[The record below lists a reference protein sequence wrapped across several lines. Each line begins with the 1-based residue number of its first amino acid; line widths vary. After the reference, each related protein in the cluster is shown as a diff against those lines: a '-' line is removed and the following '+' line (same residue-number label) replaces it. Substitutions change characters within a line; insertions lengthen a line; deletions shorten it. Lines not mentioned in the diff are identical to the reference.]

1 MRKLFSKRNLVVVGL
16 VLLALFVVR
25 PQAARLRW
33 RISQSISSEL
43 GRRVEIGSVHFRFL
57 PRPGFELE
65 NLVIHDDDAFGAEP
79 FLRSPDV
86 TASLRIA
93 PLFRGRIEIST
104 LSLSEASLNLARDQQ
119 GKWNLN
125 DLIQRNASINT
136 APTAAAKHA
145 SRPEFPYIEA
155 TRSRIN
161 FKIGNEKTHFA
172 FTEAQLALWQE
183 SENAWGVRLT
193 AKPIRTDANLTD
205 TGLFSV
211 SGLWQRSPV
220 LNQTPLQFSF
230 EWRQAQVGQVSK
242 LLLGSD
248 EGWRGGV
255 LISGAV
261 VGTPAKLKV
270 SARTS
275 IDNFGRYDVFS
286 GRDLQLTANCT
297 AEYGSIARSFS
308 DVKCASPVG
317 DGKVDLT
324 GSVSGPPSSPSYSV
338 SLSATEVPAKAV
350 IAFLRNATGRIPDD
364 LVAKGTLNGK
374 LLAHRHGDPNQ
385 QVELQGQGEIQKLEL
400 ASGSASPMVIGTVPV
415 SVASDLSPANIRNK
429 AAFPQVTRVE
439 FGPAA
444 VTLGRPSPL
453 QVRASFSRLGY
464 QASVRGEAGIKRVLQ
479 AANSFRIPTPA
490 VAADGNSAVDLT
502 IAGEWAGSQHPI
514 VTGTAKLRSVRARV
528 RGLNAP
534 LQIESADLVLG
545 EQSVRVRN
553 LNASA
558 ADASWR
564 GTLDIPRPCAAAD
577 SCNFQFNLHAAEVS
591 ASALNQLLN
600 PQAGKKWYRF
610 LPGTSEK
617 SYLLMATALGRIAV
631 DRLVLGNTTCTRFST
646 EVGLRQGKMTLSNI
660 EGDLLGGKA
669 NADFA
674 GDFSSV
680 PPTYTGRGNLE
691 GASFAQIAEL
701 MGNGWIDGTGSA
713 RFQFKASGAAIREL
727 LDAADLTADFTVK
740 NGAFPHIALTPTSGP
755 LHPTAFS
762 GTIALRDGNF
772 SFQDT
777 KLEIENSV
785 YKVSGT
791 ASLDGALN
799 LKMISESSAGYNLS
813 GSLAKTRVSQI
824 VTSATQAAL
833 KP

>member
-1 MRKLFSKRNLVVVGL
+1 MRKLFAKRNLVVVGL
-16 VLLALFVVR
+16 VLMALFVVR

-65 NLVIHDDDAFGAEP
+65 NLVIHDDEAFGAEP

-93 PLFRGRIEIST
+93 PLFRGRIEISS

-125 DLIQRNASINT
+125 DLIQRNASITT
-136 APTAAAKHA
+136 APTAAAKHE

-172 FTEAQLALWQE
+172 FTDAQLGLWQE

-193 AKPIRTDANLTD
+193 AKPIRTDGNLTD
-205 TGLFSV
+205 TGLFSI

-242 LLLGSD
+242 LVFGTD
-248 EGWRGGV
+248 KGWRGGV
-255 LISGAV
+255 LVSGAV

-270 SARTS
+270 SARSS

-297 AEYGSIARSFS
+297 AEYGSVARAFS

-317 DGKVDLT
+317 DGKVQLT
-324 GSVSGPPSSPSYSV
+324 GSMSGPPSSPSYSV
-338 SLSATEVPAKAV
+338 SLSATEVPAQAV
-350 IAFLRNATGRIPDD
+350 VAILRNSTGRIPVD
-364 LVAKGTLNGK
+364 LAANGILNGN
-374 LLAHRHGDPNQ
+374 LFVYHSDADQ
-385 QVELQGQGEIQKLEL
+385 QVELQGQGEIQRLEL
-400 ASGSASPMVIGTVPV
+400 VSGNAPPMVVGTVPL
-415 SVASDLSPANIRNK
+415 SVASELIPTNVRNK
-429 AAFPQVTRVE
+429 GVFRQAAHVE
-439 FGPAA
+439 FGPAT

-453 QVRASFSRLGY
+453 QVGASFSRLGY
-464 QASVRGEAGIKRVLQ
+464 QASVRGDAGIKRLLES
-479 AANSFRIPTPA
+479 AHSFGIPVPA
-490 VAADGNSAVDLT
+490 VSADGNSTVDLT

-553 LNASA
+553 LNVSA

-564 GTLDIPRPCAAAD
+564 GTLEIPRPCAAPD

-600 PQAGKKWYRF
+600 PRAGKWYRF
-610 LPGTSEK
+610 LPGNSER
-617 SYLLMATALGRIAV
+617 SYLLMAAASGRIAV
-631 DRLVLGNTTCTRFST
+631 DRLVLGKTTCTRFST
-646 EVGLRQGKMTLSNI
+646 EVGLRQGKLTLSKI
-660 EGDLLGGKA
+660 EGDVLGGKA
-669 NADFA
+669 NADLA
-674 GDFSSV
+674 GDFSSI
-680 PPTYTGRGNLE
+680 PPTYTGKGSLE
-691 GASFAQIAEL
+691 GASFSQIAEL
-701 MGNGWIDGTGSA
+701 MHNGWIDGTGSA
-713 RFQFKASGAAIREL
+713 SFQFKAAGSAIRDL
-727 LDAADLTADFTVK
+727 LDSADLTADFAVK
-740 NGAFPHIALTPTSGP
+740 NGAFPSIVLTGTSAP
-755 LHPTAFS
+755 LRATAFS

-777 KLEIENSV
+777 KLQTESSV
-785 YKVSGT
+785 YKISGT

-799 LKMISESSAGYNLS
+799 LKMISEASAGYNLS
-813 GSLAKTRVSQI
+813 GSVARTRVSQI
-824 VTSATQAAL
+824 LSSATQASL

>member
-1 MRKLFSKRNLVVVGL
+1 MRKVFSKRNLVIVGL
-16 VLLALFVVR
+16 VLLALFVIR

-65 NLVIHDDDAFGAEP
+65 NFVIHDDDAFGAEP

-93 PLFRGRIEIST
+93 PLFRGRIEISA

-119 GKWNLN
+119 GKWNLS

-172 FTEAQLALWQE
+172 FTEAQLAVWQE

-220 LNQTPLQFSF
+220 LNQTPLQFLF
-230 EWRQAQVGQVSK
+230 EWRQAQVGQASK
-242 LLLGSD
+242 LVLGSD

-255 LISGAV
+255 LISGTV
-261 VGTPAKLKV
+261 VGTPAKLQV

-286 GRDLQLTANCT
+286 NRDLQLTANCT
-297 AEYGSIARSFS
+297 AEYGSVARTFS
-308 DVKCASPVG
+308 DVECTSPVG
-317 DGKVDLT
+317 DGKVNLT
-324 GSVSGPPSSPSYSV
+324 GSVSGAPSSLSYSV
-338 SLSATEVPAKAV
+338 SLSATEVPAQAV
-350 IAFLRNATGRIPDD
+350 VAFLRNATGRIPVD
-364 LVAKGTLNGK
+364 LAANGTLNGK
-374 LLAHRHGDPNQ
+374 LLVHHSDADQ
-385 QVELQGQGEIQKLEL
+385 QVELQGQGEIQKLKL
-400 ASGSASPMVIGTVPV
+400 VSSNTPPMVVETVPV
-415 SVASDLSPANIRNK
+415 SVASELIPTKVRNK
-429 AAFPQVTRVE
+429 GVFQQAAHVE

-444 VTLGRPSPL
+444 VTLGRRSPL

-464 QASVRGEAGIKRVLQ
+464 QASVRGDAGIKRLLES
-479 AANSFRIPTPA
+479 AHSFGIPVPA
-490 VAADGNSAVDLT
+490 VAADGNSTVDLT
-502 IAGEWAGSQHPI
+502 IAGEWAGSQHPT

-545 EQSVRVRN
+545 EQLVRVRN
-553 LNASA
+553 LNAFA
-558 ADASWR
+558 TDASWR
-564 GTLDIPRPCAAAD
+564 GTLEIPRPCAAAD

-617 SYLLMATALGRIAV
+617 SYLLVATASGRIAV
-631 DRLVLGNTTCTRFST
+631 DRLVLGNATCTRFST
-646 EVGLRQGKMTLSNI
+646 EVGLRQGKITLSNI

-669 NADFA
+669 NGDLA
-674 GDFSSV
+674 GDFGSV
-680 PPTYTGRGNLE
+680 PPTYTGTGNFE
-691 GASFAQIAEL
+691 GASFSQIAEL
-701 MGNGWIDGTGSA
+701 MHNSWIAGTGSA
-713 RFQFKASGAAIREL
+713 RFHFEAAGSAIRDL
-727 LDAADLTADFTVK
+727 LDTTDLTADFAVK
-740 NGAFPHIALTPTSGP
+740 DGAFPNIVLTGKSAP
-755 LHPTAFS
+755 LHATAFS

-777 KLEIENSV
+777 KLETESSV
-785 YKVSGT
+785 YKIIGT

-799 LKMISESSAGYNLS
+799 LKMVGETAAGYNLS

-824 VTSATQAAL
+824 LTSATQASL